1 MATKKKETAE
11 KVSVTD
17 TGYPHPEIIVRTPA
31 EAARD
36 VVETPPAS
44 GVDRRVQA
52 APMIESPMPAE
63 VENTGDPKGLP
74 IAEDTSSDEYY
85 TQAIESNEI
94 DYKQVKEV
102 TPDGEELK
110 K

>member
-1 MATKKKETAE
+1 MAAKKKETVE
-11 KVSVTD
+11 KVSVTE
-17 TGYPHPEIIVRTPA
+17 TGYGHPEIVVRTPA

-44 GVDRRVQA
+44 GMDRRRA
-52 APMIESPMPAE
+52 APMIESPQPTE

-94 DYKQVKEV
+94 DYKQVKEEK
-102 TPDGEELK
+102 PEGEELK

>member
-1 MATKKKETAE
+1 MATKKKETTENA
-11 KVSVTD
+11 SVTEN
-17 TGYPHPEIIVRTPA
+17 GYAVPEIVVRTPA

-44 GVDRRVQA
+44 GMDRRRA
-52 APMIESPMPAE
+52 APMIESPQATE